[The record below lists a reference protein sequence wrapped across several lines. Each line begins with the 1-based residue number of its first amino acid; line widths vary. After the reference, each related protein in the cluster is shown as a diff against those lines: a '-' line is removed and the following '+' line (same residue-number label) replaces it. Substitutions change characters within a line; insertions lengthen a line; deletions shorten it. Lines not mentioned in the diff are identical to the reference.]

1 LGAGEVIASLAL
13 AVMGLQASKVIAFID
28 LAGHEKYLKTTI
40 YGMTSHAPDYGML
53 MIGGNM
59 GIVGMT
65 KGMWA
70 FDWLGRELHRCME
83 LGSWEFFQVLGSLL
97 YFPGREPNFASLL
110 AITSGGLVNGRPQ
123 SG

>member
-1 LGAGEVIASLAL
+1 VI
-13 AVMGLQASKVIAFID
+13 GLQASKVIAFID

-65 KGMWA
+65 KGMWG
-70 FDWLGRELHRCME
+70 FDRMVKIAQIYGARL
-83 LGSWEFFQVLGSLL
+83 VGSLL
-97 YFPGREPNFASLL
+97 CCKKK
-110 AITSGGLVNGRPQ
+110 TSGNFIVL
-123 SG
+123 S